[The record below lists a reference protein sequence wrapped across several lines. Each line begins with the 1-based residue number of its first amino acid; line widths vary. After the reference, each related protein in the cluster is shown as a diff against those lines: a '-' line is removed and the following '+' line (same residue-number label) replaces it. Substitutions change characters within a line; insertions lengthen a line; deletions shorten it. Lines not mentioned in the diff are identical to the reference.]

1 MLKALFKK
9 IIVAVNGSESSTHAL
24 KYALILAKDLHLS
37 VKVVY
42 VVDTSSIKKL
52 TLSKLFDADENDYYE
67 SALSSDGK
75 RFLEY
80 VLELAKKKG
89 VRVETELRKG
99 SVWLE
104 IVKAAYEYHA
114 DHIIIG
120 GHEIKPSDTLHKS
133 VASTTLSEIIASS
146 RCSVVVVKQSD
157 IDQLF
162 KLFS

>member
-52 TLSKLFDADENDYYE
+52 TLSKLFDADENEYYE

-80 VLELAKKKG
+80 VLDLAKKKG

-104 IVKAAYEYHA
+104 IVKAADEYNA

-133 VASTTLSEIIASS
+133 VASTTLSEIIANS

-162 KLFS
+162 KLFG

>member
-1 MLKALFKK
+1 MIPSVFVSKHTKIPAKASLF
-9 IIVAVNGSESSTHAL
+9 
-24 KYALILAKDLHLS
+24 
-37 VKVVY
+37 
-42 VVDTSSIKKL
+42 DTSSIKKL
-52 TLSKLFDADENDYYE
+52 TLSKLFDADENEYYE

-80 VLELAKKKG
+80 VQELAKKKG
-89 VRVETELRKG
+89 VRIETELRKG

-104 IVKAAYEYHA
+104 IVKAADEYHA

-120 GHEIKPSDTLHKS
+120 GHEIKPTDTLHKS

-162 KLFS
+162 KLFN